1 MTYETFT
8 AKMRTLAG
16 VVLLTFPAMCA
27 DAATSTANLK
37 VNGLVSPLGIDTQT
51 PTFSWE
57 TISDGRAFRQSAYE
71 ITVRTDDG
79 TTVWKS
85 GKVQSARQNQIRY
98 EGSPLQSHSSYE
110 WSLTVYGTDG
120 QRSTE
125 SKSSFGTAFLPG
137 TEWTAQWITA
147 PKSANARVDIPINAQ
162 CRYVKLDATKLGLP
176 ASTDAGYYFL
186 QLAEMEIY
194 SGERNV
200 ARTATV
206 SASDTWTIG
215 AWNISY
221 LTDGIVGGTTLGY
234 TTHQFGSA
242 DQHVW
247 IVADLG
253 ETMQVDRLVLYPRQD
268 DKAAS
273 GTEAANFPSSY
284 TIQTATEGGDY
295 ATVYTAADTAA
306 PSFADNSI
314 RVPYFG
320 RNFDLAEG
328 KTISRARLYASGL
341 GVFTMTLNGTPVTQ
355 NVLEPGESEYEK
367 TVLYSTYD
375 VTPLLRQGTNTVIAR
390 LAGGIFNVDV
400 LSGRYSKGEIRNSGT
415 KAIKAELHVDYT
427 DGTSDI
433 IATDGNWHTTPS
445 PTLGSNWWGGEDYDA
460 RLAISGIGDAYFN
473 VSQWPSVELVD
484 VPAFASSQASGFGQ
498 LKARAYEPL
507 RVVEEWP
514 AVAVNST
521 YSGGYHLYVVDFG
534 RNFAGQY
541 RFRLKGKPGQTI
553 TLREGESLNADG
565 SVFMENYY
573 TGTADTYETYTF
585 AGDGGVEEW
594 GPEFMYHGFRYL
606 QIIGLDEAPSPGDFT
621 AMRIRS
627 DMDQVGT
634 FTTSNQLLNDI
645 HTICRDGIQSQLY
658 NSITDCPHREKLG
671 WLDVPNEMYNSLVY
685 NYDMETFFQKVV
697 LDCFDAQYA
706 NGRVPS
712 TVPHFMSVYDDD
724 PNWGGA
730 AILVPY
736 RSWKQYGDRT
746 TIAAYYDQMKRLMD
760 YYTSKTVDNIMPGSS
775 YSVLSDWG
783 QETAGVNPL
792 VPGEFTI
799 TTTYYYMLR
808 AMGEVAVELG
818 HTADADA
825 FNAQAEKTRKAF
837 NDRYYKDGN
846 YANGRQSE
854 QAMPLYY
861 GLVDPANET
870 LVAARLAERVKQDN
884 YKIKTGE
891 IALKPLFM
899 SLARYGYNDIV
910 YQMANQTECPS
921 YGWWVEQGYTTTP
934 EYWDVGA
941 FSQNHCMMN
950 HIEEWFFSQ
959 LGGIANAGF
968 GCDTVAI
975 APWLPADMT
984 KLDVATR
991 TIYGQVRCA
1000 WERTDGQTVAY
1011 TIEIPANSVGRV
1023 TLPCTLGNSVSEDG
1037 KAIEAGRNGVLSVEK
1052 TDESAVILLGSGI
1065 YNLSV
1070 GPSEATAMDCMPSFD
1085 NDTEVA
1091 GRRLFTLGGQPL
1103 ASPRPGLCLS
1113 KGMKMIVKN

>member
-1 MTYETFT
+1 MKRKLTTFLLLIVM
-8 AKMRTLAG
+8 AVSAG
-16 VVLLTFPAMCA
+16 
-27 DAATSTANLK
+27 ATVKTTNLK
-37 VNGLVSPLGIDTQT
+37 VNGLQSPLGIDTET

-57 TISDGRAFRQSAYE
+57 TLSDSRAFRQSAYE
-71 ITVRTDDG
+71 ITVRTDAG

-98 EGSPLQSHSSYE
+98 EGSPLQSCSSYE
-110 WSLTVYGTDG
+110 WTLTVYGTDG
-120 QRSTE
+120 QQSTA
-125 SKSSFGTAFLPG
+125 STSSFGTAFLPG
-137 TEWTAQWITA
+137 KEWTAQWIAA
-147 PKSANARVDIPINAQ
+147 PKSANARVDIPVNTQ
-162 CRYVKLDATKLGLP
+162 CRYVKLDATRLGLP
-176 ASTDAGYYFL
+176 ASTDARYYFL

-206 SASDTWTIG
+206 SASDTWTVG

-221 LTDGIVGGTTLGY
+221 LTDGIIGGTTLGY
-234 TTHQFGSA
+234 TTHQFCSP

-253 ETMQVDRLVLYPRQD
+253 ETMQVDRIVLYPRQD
-268 DKAAS
+268 DKAQS

-284 TIQTATEGGDY
+284 TIQTATSNGSDY
-295 ATVYTAADTAA
+295 TTVYTATDAAA
-306 PSFADNSI
+306 PSFIDNST

-320 RNFDLAEG
+320 CNFDLAKG
-328 KTISRARLYASGL
+328 KKVSRARLYASGL
-341 GVFTMTLNGTPVTQ
+341 GVFAMTLNGSPVTQ

-367 TVLYSTYD
+367 TILYSTYD
-375 VTPLLRQGTNTVIAR
+375 VTPLLRQGSNTVIAR

-415 KAIKAELHVDYT
+415 KAIKAELHIDYT
-427 DGTSDI
+427 DGTSDV
-433 IATDGNWHTTPS
+433 IATDDKTWHTKPS

-460 RLAISGIGDAYFN
+460 RLAISGISDTYFN
-473 VSQWPSVELVD
+473 VSQWPVVEAVD
-484 VPAFASSQASGFGQ
+484 APAFASSQASGFGR
-498 LKARAYEPL
+498 LKARSYEPL
-507 RVVEEWP
+507 RVVEEWK
-514 AVAVNST
+514 AVDVKSV

-541 RFRLKGKPGQTI
+541 RFKLKGKAGLTI

-585 AGDGGVEEW
+585 AGTEGGEEW

-606 QIIGLDEAPSPGDFT
+606 QIIGLDEAPSPSDFT

-627 DMDQVGT
+627 NMEQVGT

-658 NSITDCPHREKLG
+658 NSITDCPQREKLG

-736 RSWKQYGDRT
+736 RSWRQYGDRT
-746 TIAAYYDQMKRLMD
+746 TIAAYYDKMKLLMD
-760 YYTSKTVDNIMPGSS
+760 YYTSKTIDGIMPGSS

-808 AMGEVAVELG
+808 AMAEVATELG
-818 HTADADA
+818 HTADAEA
-825 FNAQAEKTRKAF
+825 FSAQADKTRKAF
-837 NDRYYKDGN
+837 NARYYKDGN

-861 GLVDPANET
+861 GLVDAANET
-870 LVAARLAERVKQDN
+870 LVAARLAERVKQDS

-910 YQMANQTECPS
+910 YQMANQTDCPS

-941 FSQNHCMMN
+941 FSQNHCMMD

-959 LGGIANAGF
+959 LGGITNGGF
-968 GCDTVAI
+968 GCDTVNI
-975 APWLPADMT
+975 APWLPADMNRLNVST
-984 KLDVATR
+984 H
-991 TIYGQVRCA
+991 TIYGKVGCS
-1000 WERTDGQTVAY
+1000 WERTDGQTVVY
-1011 TIEIPANSVGRV
+1011 TIEIPANSIGRV
-1023 TLPCTLGNSVSEDG
+1023 TLPCAIGSSVSEGG
-1037 KAIEAGRNGVLSVEK
+1037 KVIEAGRDGVLSVEK
-1052 TDESAVILLGSGI
+1052 SDESAVILLGSGT
-1065 YNLSV
+1065 YALTV
-1070 GPSEATAMDCMPSFD
+1070 GPTSDTALDVIPTADATIDSRSIQYYSLC
-1085 NDTEVA
+1085 
-1091 GRRLFTLGGQPL
+1091 GQPL